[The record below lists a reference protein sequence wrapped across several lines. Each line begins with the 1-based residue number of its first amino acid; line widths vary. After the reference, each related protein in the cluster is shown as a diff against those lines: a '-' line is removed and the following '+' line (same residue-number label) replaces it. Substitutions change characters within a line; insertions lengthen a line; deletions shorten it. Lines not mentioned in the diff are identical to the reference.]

1 MASEPA
7 CQDWP
12 QNYEICILNC
22 IQYLST
28 SFYNIQVPLS
38 TLDIYDF
45 SCIFMLANHACLL
58 SAAYFLQFTL
68 EARELYMYGRLLA
81 PVTSATSRSAD
92 RFNDTPAGS
101 LPLNPLQ
108 TNNAAAACP
117 SLSDFDSPC
126 VVGWYRRFV
135 ICIVNRAVD
144 HGGVPA
150 TGNDADQ
157 SPRFYA
163 SSIDHLLGGCLPSSW
178 SPRPLVISCA
188 STARIPGRKVK
199 MCVFGS
205 KVVQTASA
213 VARTLDCR
221 AF

>member
-12 QNYEICILNC
+12 QNHEICILNC

-101 LPLNPLQ
+101 LPLNLLR
-108 TNNAAAACP
+108 TNNAASC
-117 SLSDFDSPC
+117 SL
-126 VVGWYRRFV
+126 
-135 ICIVNRAVD
+135 
-144 HGGVPA
+144 
-150 TGNDADQ
+150 
-157 SPRFYA
+157 
-163 SSIDHLLGGCLPSSW
+163 
-178 SPRPLVISCA
+178 PLSVWLWLSVCCWVISPICYLHCKQG
-188 STARIPGRKVK
+188 SGSRGRA
-199 MCVFGS
+199 CHG
-205 KVVQTASA
+205 
-213 VARTLDCR
+213 
-221 AF
+221 